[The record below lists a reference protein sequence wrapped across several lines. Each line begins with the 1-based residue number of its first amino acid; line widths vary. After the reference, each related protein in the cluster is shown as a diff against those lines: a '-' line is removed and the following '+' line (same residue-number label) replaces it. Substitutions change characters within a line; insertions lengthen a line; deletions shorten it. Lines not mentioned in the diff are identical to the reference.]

1 MNFKFKRLIIIFVAV
16 IVTNI
21 LLKEINKEIF
31 EDNLL
36 TKIISK
42 FLLIIATVIL
52 LIKYSLLIKFK
63 YNKRSIFFT
72 IISFIITLLAFL
84 FIKNEI
90 VINRLII
97 DNYKHFLFLLSCF
110 AVGLFEELFFRI
122 FMFLFML
129 KIFEKDKRRLLKSI
143 ILTSIF
149 FGIAHYSNF
158 LNPEYYT
165 LSVINQSLFAIS
177 IGILLQSLYIRFN
190 SLIFIVTIHTLINY
204 LGSYKSKL
212 FEINQNFNTDY
223 ETGDFLSTLLSIVIF
238 SIIVI
243 IASYFLV
250 GKSNAY
256 TDDPTEINRG

>member
-1 MNFKFKRLIIIFVAV
+1 MNFKFKRLVIIFVAV
-16 IVTNI
+16 IATNI

-42 FLLIIATVIL
+42 FLLVIITVIL
-52 LIKYSLLIKFK
+52 TLKYSLIRFK
-63 YNKRSIFFT
+63 YNKTSIVFT

-90 VINRLII
+90 VVNRLII
-97 DNYKHFLFLLSCF
+97 DDYKHFLFLLSCF
-110 AVGLFEELFFRI
+110 TVGLFEELFFRI

-129 KIFEKDKRRLLKSI
+129 KIFEKDRRRLLKSI

-165 LSVINQSLFAIS
+165 FSVINQSLFAIS
-177 IGILLQSLYIRFN
+177 IGVLLQSLYIRFN

-250 GKSNAY
+250 GNSNAY
-256 TDDPTEINRG
+256 TDDSNGN